1 MANLHRTKLSSFLR
15 RTIFL
20 TVCLL
25 RTFCLA
31 SPIHSGID
39 YIDTSFENASP
50 LYWEADPIGVVHI
63 YLNYD
68 QERASINRA
77 TLHWH
82 FRLEGRKGA
91 DVTIVLNNFDNV
103 WNGRPGSPIKD
114 NTVSHISEDGRR
126 WTVVRGEK
134 IEGNRFQLKLKL
146 RTGRLYVA
154 RVEPYRLSDLETLKR
169 SISAHEQVAVKTIGR
184 TVQGRDLEIIRL
196 GRIDAPHRVLLRAR
210 AHPWEAGGN
219 WVLQGLIERLLEDDA
234 DALKW
239 LDTYC
244 LYVMPMANKDGV
256 ARGGHRFNLHG
267 MDLNRKWNASPDP
280 SLSPENHALE
290 QWLASMIAAN
300 RHPDLAIDLHNDSG
314 GNLHISR
321 PDIDL
326 EVYIAAMKR
335 FEATLREH
343 TWFTEGSTGGNFRN
357 PGSFGEGL
365 LERFGITACVLE
377 LNANWIAGLDDYPT
391 AANWKLFGAQLA
403 EAFYHYFRHENP
415 K

>member
-1 MANLHRTKLSSFLR
+1 M
-15 RTIFL
+15 
-20 TVCLL
+20 
-25 RTFCLA
+25 
-31 SPIHSGID
+31 
-39 YIDTSFENASP
+39 
-50 LYWEADPIGVVHI
+50 VHI

-91 DVTIVLNNFDNV
+91 DVTIALNNFDNI

-114 NTVSHISEDGRR
+114 NTISHISEDGRR

-134 IEGNRFQLKLKL
+134 LAGNRFQLKLKL
-146 RTGRLYVA
+146 RTGSLYVA
-154 RVEPYRLSDLETLKR
+154 RVEPYRLSDLEALKR
-169 SISAHEQVAVKTIGR
+169 SISTHKKVAIKTIGR
-184 TVQGRDLEIIRL
+184 TVQGRELEIIRL
-196 GRIDAPHRVLLRAR
+196 GRIDAPNRVLLRAR

-256 ARGGHRFNLHG
+256 VRGGHRFNLHG
-267 MDLNRKWNASPDP
+267 MDLNRKWDVSPDL

-290 QWLASMIAAN
+290 QWLESLIASG
-300 RHPDLAIDLHNDSG
+300 RRPDLAIDLHNDSG
-314 GNLHISR
+314 GRLHLSR
-321 PDIDL
+321 PEVDL
-326 EVYIAAMKR
+326 DKYLAAMKV
-335 FEATLREH
+335 FEAMLRKH

-391 AANWKLFGAQLA
+391 AANWRLCGAQLA
-403 EAFYHYFRHENP
+403 EAFYHYFKHNELQ
-415 K
+415 